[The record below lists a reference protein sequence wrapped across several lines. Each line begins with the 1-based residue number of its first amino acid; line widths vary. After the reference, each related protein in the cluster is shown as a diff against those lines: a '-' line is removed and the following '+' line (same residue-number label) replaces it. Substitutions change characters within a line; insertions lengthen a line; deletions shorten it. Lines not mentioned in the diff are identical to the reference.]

1 MDNYFSR
8 LEERLTRLENNQLD
22 TLKAVRDRQPISPPV
37 TTAAEPVSPDE
48 LCKRLNISKP
58 TAWAWEKKGVIR
70 GYHLGNRRYYI
81 WQEVMAAMQGRG
93 QVA

>member
-1 MDNYFSR
+1 MVNPYEVIDRR
-8 LEERLTRLENNQLD
+8 LSAIESVLQEL
-22 TLKAVRDRQPISPPV
+22 RQQKNAPKSLNSV
-37 TTAAEPVSPDE
+37 TPAAEPISPDE